1 MSFLTETNFSD
12 VEILNES
19 DSSISGGLKSW
30 YIRGPFAQQNVINRN
45 KRLYPGDVLSESMG
59 VYCKDYLAHNRAVG
73 ELNHPETTK
82 INPERIS
89 HRIESIINEGDDWI
103 GKAKVLNTP
112 QGLIVQS
119 LLEGGIKL
127 GVSTRADGKVKKN
140 IRGYDEV
147 TPGMRMRAIDIVYD
161 PSAHKAMVE
170 GLMEGEKFIWD
181 SMRQDEELLEEIRQD
196 VLRTKSSELAMA
208 KVAAFKRLIDHI
220 KTV

>member
-19 DSSISGGLKSW
+19 DESRPGMKSW

-45 KRLYPGDVLSESMG
+45 KRLYPGEVLSEA
-59 VYCKDYLAHNRAVG
+59 VNDFDRDYIKTSRAAG
-73 ELNHPETTK
+73 ELKHPATTVVD
-82 INPERIS
+82 PERIS
-89 HRIESIINEGDDWI
+89 HRILSIINEGNDWV
-103 GKAKVLNTP
+103 GKALVLNTP
-112 QGLIVQS
+112 QGLILQG
-119 LLEGGIKL
+119 LLEGGIRM
-127 GVSTRADGKVKKN
+127 GVSTRAEGKTKKH

-147 TPGMRMRAIDIVYD
+147 VRGMRLKAVDAVYD
-161 PSAHKAMVE
+161 PSAHTAMVE

-181 SMRQDEELLEEIRQD
+181 TMKQDEELLEEIRQD

-208 KVAAFKRLIDHI
+208 RVAAFKRLIDHI